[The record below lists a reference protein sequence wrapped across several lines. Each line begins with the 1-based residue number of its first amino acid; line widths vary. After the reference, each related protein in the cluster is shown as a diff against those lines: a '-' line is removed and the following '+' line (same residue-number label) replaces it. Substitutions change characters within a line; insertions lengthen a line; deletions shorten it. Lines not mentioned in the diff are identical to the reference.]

1 MDSNLEKKLAKGV
14 RFILAPFVV
23 EVISMIY
30 IKKFSLFILIGLITF
45 LTGCSA
51 NKSEIP
57 QKEKNFIPIS
67 KVETDT
73 ITENY
78 KNLDIS
84 NTKITIP
91 DVDEVYELNFPV
103 STDTFERQL
112 EKFEY
117 NIRKYEGLEEDTD
130 LVPYMNIMY
139 WDNEKNDRLVIPLDE
154 ATKEQKEQ
162 VQYIGYNDGIC
173 SELLVFS
180 NFMLEMGDYAI
191 TTTLVGDQDDHSKD
205 AYGYRSTN
213 LGTSVATYD
222 LDKDDISNISY
233 HLSDGDLLLTEAVD
247 YVEKH
252 MKEDYYYVGS
262 EYLDYSVFGID
273 VRKLT
278 DEIYYYEFDV
288 GTAYDGVA
296 LNHDDATSRKMREK
310 SYDTVIIFISAY
322 TSYCQ
327 ELFEVEPLRF
337 VQKPID
343 EVRFNEYLELALK
356 KIISENKIYSFM
368 FKHKRFSI
376 PVKDI
381 IYFESRLHTIIIHTV
396 NGDMYQSGKLNDI
409 ENKFQEG
416 QHNFLRIHQSF
427 FVNLHYIQALS
438 FSEVN
443 LYDGTYLKISE
454 NRRKMVREQ
463 YLRIMERL

>member
-67 KVETDT
+67 
-73 ITENY
+73 N
-78 KNLDIS
+78 
-84 NTKITIP
+84 
-91 DVDEVYELNFPV
+91 VDEVYELNFPV

-180 NFMLEMGDYAI
+180 NFMLEMGDYA
-191 TTTLVGDQDDHSKD
+191 TTD

-288 GTAYDGVA
+288 GTAYDGVTSLDSMNEDSGKDNLTA
-296 LNHDDATSRKMREK
+296 EPFGTNHLVTMFEKDKLGFIWSCCQNFESVQTLNTYDKVLPLDVVCETLSNYISKDKQFQISSIELLYQTEFEYENEEKREWGYIQLRTQVYLNTERCILMWMRLQVILLPW
-310 SYDTVIIFISAY
+310 YIRIRQVTVILVRKINEKGNSFREIPDL
-322 TSYCQ
+322 YCWDYVIV
-327 ELFEVEPLRF
+327 FY
-337 VQKPID
+337 K
-343 EVRFNEYLELALK
+343 
-356 KIISENKIYSFM
+356 SF
-368 FKHKRFSI
+368 
-376 PVKDI
+376 
-381 IYFESRLHTIIIHTV
+381 
-396 NGDMYQSGKLNDI
+396 SGK
-409 ENKFQEG
+409 
-416 QHNFLRIHQSF
+416 
-427 FVNLHYIQALS
+427 
-438 FSEVN
+438 
-443 LYDGTYLKISE
+443 
-454 NRRKMVREQ
+454 
-463 YLRIMERL
+463 